1 MIFCFFQT
9 FVWLKLKIKCFI
21 YFNTVYLHRLS
32 FLYIPYMGLTQLRP
46 RVVSKCPYGDD
57 QYDDDVQWVS
67 VQVSWWWCPV
77 GQCPSVSAL
86 PTVPQSSVAA
96 AFSQTLSYWPLH
108 HMWSV
113 RPSHRPLSHTSQ
125 QLSQVERESF
135 LQSRNIEIQRDGGES
150 I

>member
-1 MIFCFFQT
+1 MMMFDVDCSIHMLMLQ
-9 FVWLKLKIKCFI
+9 
-21 YFNTVYLHRLS
+21 VYVEM
-32 FLYIPYMGLTQLRP
+32 FLMSWFSVNRVYVLTLL
-46 RVVSKCPYGDD
+46 V
-57 QYDDDVQWVS
+57 DVDVLPMMSCIS
-67 VQVSWWWCPV
+67 VQVLMLLVDVDVDALWCPV

-86 PTVPQSSVAA
+86 PTVSQSSVAA